1 MFRFMNMKKTRERNQ
16 IEAMRERID
25 SIDLDILKLLNRRAA
40 LVIKIGK
47 TKTRENKELYA
58 PERERRIY
66 SRLIEKNKGPFPD
79 SALRNVYREIMSA
92 SLSLEKQ
99 IKVAFLGPVATFTHQ
114 ACIEHFGLS
123 GVFIPKKEIAEVFE
137 DVSKGRADFGVVPI
151 ENTAEGVVTHT
162 LDMFVT
168 SDLKVCA
175 EVMLEVSLSL
185 LNRTGKLTD
194 VQRVCSHPHAL
205 AQCRRWLKANLPDAV
220 LFDVS
225 STATAAQRST
235 EDSAVAAVAS
245 TAAANVY
252 DLRILEQNIEDT
264 ANNYTR
270 FLVIGRN
277 QAKRTG
283 KDKTSLVFAIK
294 DAPGALYKMLE
305 PFASRG
311 INLTKIESRPMKTR
325 AWEYVFFADLDGHI
339 KEKRVGEAIAELERT
354 CSFLKVLGS
363 YPKSRVPGVDEK

>member
-1 MFRFMNMKKTRERNQ
+1 
-16 IEAMRERID
+16 
-25 SIDLDILKLLNRRAA
+25 
-40 LVIKIGK
+40 
-47 TKTRENKELYA
+47 
-58 PERERRIY
+58 
-66 SRLIEKNKGPFPD
+66 
-79 SALRNVYREIMSA
+79 
-92 SLSLEKQ
+92 
-99 IKVAFLGPVATFTHQ
+99 
-114 ACIEHFGLS
+114 
-123 GVFIPKKEIAEVFE
+123 
-137 DVSKGRADFGVVPI
+137 
-151 ENTAEGVVTHT
+151 
-162 LDMFVT
+162 
-168 SDLKVCA
+168 
-175 EVMLEVSLSL
+175 
-185 LNRTGKLTD
+185 
-194 VQRVCSHPHAL
+194 
-205 AQCRRWLKANLPDAV
+205 
-220 LFDVS
+220 
-225 STATAAQRST
+225 
-235 EDSAVAAVAS
+235 VAAVAS